1 MIKCMEMDN
10 LLDLMVKVIQDN
22 ISKMKNKVE
31 GNLTMEMDPIIK
43 VNG

>member
-1 MIKCMEMDN
+1 MEMDN